1 MQRRR
6 DDSATVSRGKCRRL
20 PARYEACAASQM
32 PVVPGSGE
40 WPTVQAMRTEVLL
53 AGA

>member
-32 PVVPGSGE
+32 PAVPGRM
-40 WPTVQAMRTEVLL
+40 VD
-53 AGA
+53 GASYAD